1 MNTSDKYF
9 KLMVLLFGGFFGFIS
24 LIVLIFFI
32 LKLCSIT
39 LFLIPGFDRF
49 FQFVV
54 VIIPYTIFFA
64 GYYYLK
70 KQIHLSKSK
79 RASII
84 AMTLLIIGS
93 FCCFLT
99 LILASLKLFGVQ
111 KSFLLTYEDNSQYGW
126 ILQVVLLFFTALVIA
141 SGDSKEEDWMQKH
154 AEEIITESK

>member
-24 LIVLIFFI
+24 LMVLIFFI

-39 LFLIPGFDRF
+39 LFLLPGFDRF
-49 FQFVV
+49 FQFIV
-54 VIIPYTIFFA
+54 VIIPYIIFFS

-79 RASII
+79 TTSII
-84 AMTLLIIGS
+84 AMTLVIIGS
-93 FCCFLT
+93 LCCFLT
-99 LILASLKLFGVQ
+99 LILATLKLFGVQ

-126 ILQVVLLFFTALVIA
+126 ILQVVILFFTALIIA
-141 SGDSKEEDWMQKH
+141 SGDTKEEDWMQKH
-154 AEEIITESK
+154 SEEIIKEK